1 MTPAEMSA
9 HLRAVCQKA
18 PVIPVLVI
26 EDAARAADLARALVA
41 GGLPILE
48 ITLRTEAALAAITA
62 MAAVEGAIVGAGTVL
77 TPSDAE
83 AAKRAGATFA
93 VSPGATPELIDACI
107 ALDLPILP
115 GAVTPSEAMVLNARG
130 FDLLKFF
137 PAELYGGVGTL
148 KALAGPLPRIS
159 FCPTGG
165 ITEASAPSYLALP
178 TVPCVGGSWVA
189 PTAMVRAGDW
199 AGITALAAK
208 ASNLK
213 G

>member
-189 PTAMVRAGDW
+189 PTALVRAGDW

-208 ASNLK
+208 ASALK

>member
-9 HLRAVCQKA
+9 HLRVVCQKA

-26 EDAARAADLARALVA
+26 EDASSADDLARALVA

-115 GAVTPSEAMVLNARG
+115 GAVTPSEAMALNARG

-137 PAELYGGVGTL
+137 PAEPYGGVATL

-189 PTAMVRAGDW
+189 PAAMVRAGDW

-208 ASNLK
+208 AASLK

>member
-26 EDAARAADLARALVA
+26 EDASSAADLARALVA

-48 ITLRTEAALAAITA
+48 ITLRTEVVLAAITA

-107 ALDLPILP
+107 ALGLPILP
-115 GAVTPSEAMVLNARG
+115 GAVTPSEAMALNARG

-137 PAELYGGVGTL
+137 PAEPYGGVATL
-148 KALAGPLPRIS
+148 KALASPLPRIS

-165 ITEASAPSYLALP
+165 ITETSAPSYLALQ

-189 PTAMVRAGDW
+189 PAAMVRAGDW

-208 ASNLK
+208 AASLK
-213 G
+213 D

>member
-9 HLRAVCQKA
+9 HLRAVCKKA
-18 PVIPVLVI
+18 PMIPVLVI

-137 PAELYGGVGTL
+137 PAEPYGGVGTL

-189 PTAMVRAGDW
+189 PTALVRAGDW

-208 ASNLK
+208 ASALK

>member
-26 EDAARAADLARALVA
+26 EDAASAADLARALVA

-137 PAELYGGVGTL
+137 PAEPYGGVGTL

-165 ITEASAPSYLALP
+165 ITEANAPSYLALP
-178 TVPCVGGSWVA
+178 TVLCVGGSWVA
-189 PTAMVRAGDW
+189 PTAMVHAGDW

-208 ASNLK
+208 ASSLK

>member
-9 HLRAVCQKA
+9 HLRVVCQKA

-26 EDAARAADLARALVA
+26 EDAASAADLARALVA

-48 ITLRTEAALAAITA
+48 ITLRTDAALAAITA

-115 GAVTPSEAMVLNARG
+115 GAVTPSEAMALNARG

-137 PAELYGGVGTL
+137 PAEPYGGVATL

-189 PTAMVRAGDW
+189 PAAMVRAGDW

>member
-9 HLRAVCQKA
+9 HLRVVCQKA

-26 EDAARAADLARALVA
+26 EDAASAADLARALVA

-115 GAVTPSEAMVLNARG
+115 GAVTPSEAMALNTRG

-137 PAELYGGVGTL
+137 PAEPYGGVATL

-189 PTAMVRAGDW
+189 PAAMVRAGDW

-213 G
+213 A